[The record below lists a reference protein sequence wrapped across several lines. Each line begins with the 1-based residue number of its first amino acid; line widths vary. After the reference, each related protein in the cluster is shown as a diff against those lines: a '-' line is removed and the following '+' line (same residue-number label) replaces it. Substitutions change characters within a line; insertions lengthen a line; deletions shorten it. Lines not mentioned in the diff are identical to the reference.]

1 MTESADLAR
10 RLGLQLHTHLAETV
24 EEEAYCKELYGCT
37 PVEYLDSLGWLDGD
51 VWCAHCVHLAPPEI
65 ARFAET
71 GTGVAHCPTSNL
83 RLGAGVA
90 PVRDMLDA
98 GVRVGLGVDGSA
110 SNERSH
116 LFNDVKQALLVA
128 RGRGGPTALTAREAI
143 RLGTRGGASV
153 LARSDIGAIAPGMCA
168 DLAVWATDG
177 LELAGAADPV
187 AGLVFAGADRV
198 DRLYIGGELVVSG
211 GALVRASESE
221 IAHAHRIQARRF
233 AA

>member
-1 MTESADLAR
+1 M
-10 RLGLQLHTHLAETV
+10 
-24 EEEAYCKELYGCT
+24 
-37 PVEYLDSLGWLDGD
+37 
-51 VWCAHCVHLAPPEI
+51 
-65 ARFAET
+65 
-71 GTGVAHCPTSNL
+71 
-83 RLGAGVA
+83 
-90 PVRDMLDA
+90 
-98 GVRVGLGVDGSA
+98 
-110 SNERSH
+110 
-116 LFNDVKQALLVA
+116 
-128 RGRGGPTALTAREAI
+128 
-143 RLGTRGGASV
+143 

-221 IAHAHRIQARRF
+221 IAHAQRIQARRF